1 MKRINQVVKYGAGAS
16 LMSLA
21 VAANAAVPADVT
33 TAIDSIG
40 VDGATV
46 AWAVLIGLVAIVA
59 IKYIRKAL

>member
-21 VAANAAVPADVT
+21 VAAHAAVPAGVT
-33 TAIDSIG
+33 DKIDEMG

-46 AWAVLIGLVAIVA
+46 AWAMFLGLLAIVVV
-59 IKYIRKAL
+59 KYMRKSF

>member
-21 VAANAAVPADVT
+21 VAAQAAIPTGVT
-33 TAIDSIG
+33 DKIDEMG

-46 AWAVLIGLVAIVA
+46 AWAMFLGLLAIVVV
-59 IKYIRKAL
+59 KYMRKSF

>member
-1 MKRINQVVKYGAGAS
+1 MKRINQAVKYGAGAS
-16 LMSLA
+16 LFSMA
-21 VAANAAVPADVT
+21 VAAHAAVPAGVT
-33 TAIDSIG
+33 DKIDEMG

>member
-21 VAANAAVPADVT
+21 VAAHAAVPAGVT
-33 TAIDSIG
+33 EKIEEMG

-46 AWAVLIGLVAIVA
+46 AWAFFLGLLAIVVV
-59 IKYIRKAL
+59 KYMRKTF

>member
-1 MKRINQVVKYGAGAS
+1 MKRINQAVKYGVGAS
-16 LMSLA
+16 LTSLA
-21 VAANAAVPADVT
+21 VVVNAAVPADVT
-33 TAIDSIG
+33 TAIESIG

>member
-1 MKRINQVVKYGAGAS
+1 MKNVTRAGI
-16 LMSLA
+16 LTA
-21 VAANAAVPADVT
+21 VTGLVSVPAMAAVPADVT
-33 TAIDSIG
+33 TAIDTIG

>member
-1 MKRINQVVKYGAGAS
+1 MKRINRVLKYGAGAS
-16 LMSLA
+16 LFSMA

-33 TAIDSIG
+33 TAINSIG

>member
-21 VAANAAVPADVT
+21 VAAHAAVPAGVIEK
-33 TAIDSIG
+33 IDEMG

-46 AWAVLIGLVAIVA
+46 AWAFFLGLLAIVVV
-59 IKYIRKAL
+59 KYMRKSF

>member
-16 LMSLA
+16 LFSMA

-33 TAIDSIG
+33 TAINSIG

-46 AWAVLIGLVAIVA
+46 AWAFFLGLLAIVVV
-59 IKYIRKAL
+59 KYMRKSF

>member
-1 MKRINQVVKYGAGAS
+1 MKRINQAVKYGVGAS
-16 LMSLA
+16 LTSLA
-21 VAANAAVPADVT
+21 VAASAAVPADVT
-33 TAIDSIG
+33 TAIESIG